1 MGCCMSTT
9 EKKSS
14 QNNTRKGGSVTDG
27 GGNNLQQQQLQQQQ
41 HTVVSPVSSVTSTQP
56 TVTAH
61 GGRVSIIS
69 VSSPYNGSVGG
80 SGFETSSISQT
91 TNLPGK
97 YYIARYA
104 YQARTAEDLSFEK
117 GERLLVI
124 GSTEGDWWHAKST
137 KSQREGYIPR
147 NYVASELTF
156 EAEE

>member
-9 EKKSS
+9 EKNSS
-14 QNNTRKGGSVTDG
+14 QNNTKKAGSITED
-27 GGNNLQQQQLQQQQ
+27 GGNNPQQQQQQQ
-41 HTVVSPVSSVTSTQP
+41 HTVVSPVSSVASTQP
-56 TVTAH
+56 TVSSK
-61 GGRVSIIS
+61 GGRVSIVS
-69 VSSPYNGSVGG
+69 VTSPYNGSVGG
-80 SGFETSSISQT
+80 PGFEAPSISQT
-91 TNLPGK
+91 TDPPGK

-124 GSTEGDWWHAKST
+124 GSIEGDWWHAKSM
-137 KSQREGYIPR
+137 KSEREGYIPR